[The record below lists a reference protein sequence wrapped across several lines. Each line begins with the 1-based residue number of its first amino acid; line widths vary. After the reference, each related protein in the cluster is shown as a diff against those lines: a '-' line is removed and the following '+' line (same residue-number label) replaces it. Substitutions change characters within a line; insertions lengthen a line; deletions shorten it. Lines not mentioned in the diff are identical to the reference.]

1 MANLYGLDAAGNQ
14 AYIRAFGTGTN
25 GDPYIVSNSN
35 DLFTP
40 ELKSDFVTASG
51 TAAAD
56 VIDAVANRK
65 LRVMAMTITSISG
78 CTVKL
83 QSGGVTDITPPFHIA
98 ANGNLVQ
105 SNPLGLFE
113 SVISQKINAVASGT
127 TNYTVMLSYREV
139 A

>member
-1 MANLYGLDAAGNQ
+1 MANLYGLDAAGNA
-14 AYIRAFGTGTN
+14 AYIRATGAGAV
-25 GDPYIVSNSN
+25 GDPFIVNN
-35 DLFTP
+35 DLFTS
-40 ELKSDFVTASG
+40 ELKSAFVTASG
-51 TAAAD
+51 TAPAD
-56 VIDAVANRK
+56 VIGAVANRK
-65 LRVMAMTITSISG
+65 LRVMAMTITSVSG

-83 QSGGVTDITPPFHIA
+83 QSGASTDKTPPVHIA

-113 SVISQKINAVASGT
+113 SVISEKINAVASGT